1 MTVRKIFITAGK
13 DGNFVAEADSGQ
25 DTVLLFA
32 GETLEMICTCIAET
46 ATEEVQ
52 QPYPETGVLEAFLC
66 RDS

>member
-32 GETLEMICTCIAET
+32 GETLEMICT
-46 ATEEVQ
+46 
-52 QPYPETGVLEAFLC
+52 
-66 RDS
+66 